1 MSDALRE
8 DFLSSMRSVVVRTL
22 VIHNG
27 GNERSATQL
36 AEQIL
41 LAVQRS
47 FGGERPY
54 IPARPVLD
62 ESALLREWRGDNVAE
77 LARKYDV
84 HRATIYRLLARAQI
98 DHPDVHY
105 PDALITPEDDSP
117 ENYG

>member
-47 FGGERPY
+47 FGGERAY
-54 IPARPVLD
+54 IPLPPRLD
-62 ESALLREWRGDNVAE
+62 EAALLREWRGDNRAE
-77 LARKYDV
+77 LCRKYGIS
-84 HRATIYRLLARAQI
+84 RSWFYTLLARAQVN
-98 DHPDVHY
+98 HPDVHY